1 MRHTQPTKHHPTHF
15 HHSDWI
21 LFPDLVDKATV
32 TCLQD
37 ETSVL
42 ANSSSKDEMQSNRFG
57 NEDTHY
63 TRFVPCSDLSSVQND
78 ESDILSLLHDRRPS
92 ELRGEREDNAPPCRP
107 SPQRL
112 PTPDLPELDEDQLW
126 ECCNPF
132 DSILYHSKDET
143 TQIKDVQETSEF
155 SVNWT
160 NLDDVHEEKVKL
172 GDSESSGDGFLVHQ

>member
-1 MRHTQPTKHHPTHF
+1 VWSTAPIPLGSVEGCIMRHTQPKKHHPTHF

-37 ETSVL
+37 ETSDS

-132 DSILYHSKDET
+132 ESILYHSKGKSDFLCDKCMLN
-143 TQIKDVQETSEF
+143 KDGKQMRRR
-155 SVNWT
+155 
-160 NLDDVHEEKVKL
+160 K
-172 GDSESSGDGFLVHQ
+172 